1 MNNADSR
8 GEESHD
14 RGAASS
20 RAGTPTSNTSGT
32 TIAPEQGGLS
42 TIMPPLSKPTGP
54 RYGASVGLI
63 VKYGLL
69 GILNAVVLASLPT
82 MFAKPDYGLVISAI
96 IALIVIDVVYM
107 SKRRFIPA
115 KYLLPGTLFLLVFA
129 VYPIFYLIYIS
140 TTNYGTGNNLDKQ
153 AAIERIEANSVS
165 AGGDSLRYDLQILAE
180 GDDRGALAFLLT
192 DPGGQRFLGTT
203 DGLTPIDDAE
213 IIDDGG
219 RATIDGYV
227 ALNTGAAN
235 DRVDEVNALV
245 VPGPDGDIANDGFGA
260 AFAKTQTRTYDP
272 GTDTIVD
279 SSTNTTYTIENGQF
293 VDDEGDALVPGWR
306 ASVGTGN
313 YERLVNDDQTRS
325 VFLRVLLWTI
335 LFSLFSVA
343 LSFGLGLLLAIVFND
358 DRMLG
363 RRWYRSLIIIPYAIP
378 SFMTALVWRGM
389 LNQQFGVINRW
400 FGVSLPWLDGQWLPY
415 FSILLVNTWL
425 GFPYMFLVCT
435 GALQSI
441 PTDLTEAANVDG
453 ASGFKAFRLITF
465 PLLLVAVGPLLVAS
479 FAFNFNNFNII
490 YLLTEGRPPVPGS
503 DAGRTDILISY
514 VYKIAFAG
522 GGGVDYG
529 FAAAVS
535 LVIFM
540 IVATI
545 SAVSFR
551 ATRSLE
557 EMR

>member
-1 MNNADSR
+1 MR
-8 GEESHD
+8 
-14 RGAASS
+14 
-20 RAGTPTSNTSGT
+20 
-32 TIAPEQGGLS
+32 
-42 TIMPPLSKPTGP
+42 
-54 RYGASVGLI
+54 
-63 VKYGLL
+63 
-69 GILNAVVLASLPT
+69 
-82 MFAKPDYGLVISAI
+82 LV
-96 IALIVIDVVYM
+96 
-107 SKRRFIPA
+107 
-115 KYLLPGTLFLLVFA
+115 
-129 VYPIFYLIYIS
+129 
-140 TTNYGTGNNLDKQ
+140 
-153 AAIERIEANSVS
+153 
-165 AGGDSLRYDLQILAE
+165 
-180 GDDRGALAFLLT
+180 FLLT
-192 DPGGQRFLGTT
+192 DPDGQRFLGTA
-203 DGLTPIDDAE
+203 DGLTPVERLPRSSPTADRE
-213 IIDDGG
+213 
-219 RATIDGYV
+219 TIEGYV

-235 DRVDEVNALV
+235 DRVDDVNALV
-245 VPGPDGDIANDGFGA
+245 VPGAVGRHRQRRVRRRVREDADSHVRPRDRHDL
-260 AFAKTQTRTYDP
+260 
-272 GTDTIVD
+272 D
-279 SSTNTTYTIENGQF
+279 SSTEHHLHHRGRPLRRRRTATRSC
-293 VDDEGDALVPGWR
+293 R
-306 ASVGTGN
+306 AGGRTSGPSN

-325 VFLRVLLWTI
+325 VFLRVLVWTI

-358 DRMLG
+358 ERMFG

-400 FGVSLPWLDGQWLPY
+400 FGTNLPWLDGQWLPY

-453 ASGFKAFRLITF
+453 AGGFKAFRLITF
-465 PLLLVAVGPLLVAS
+465 PLLLVAVGPLLIAS

-514 VYKIAFAG
+514 VYKIAFAS

>member
-14 RGAASS
+14 RGATSS
-20 RAGTPTSNTSGT
+20 QAGTPTSNTSGA

-42 TIMPPLSKPTGP
+42 TMMPPLSKPTGP

-63 VKYGLL
+63 VKYVLL

-82 MFAKPDYGLVISAI
+82 MFAKPDYGLAISAI

-165 AGGDSLRYDLQILAE
+165 AGGDSVRYDLQILAE
-180 GDDRGALAFLLT
+180 GDDQGALAFLLT

-213 IIDDGG
+213 IIDDGR

-272 GTDTIVD
+272 ETDTIVD

-293 VDDEGDALVPGWR
+293 VDDVGDALVPGWR
-306 ASVGTGN
+306 ASVGTEN

>member
-1 MNNADSR
+1 MNTADPREEESRSGGASSSR
-8 GEESHD
+8 GGASGGGTATLQEPESYYD
-14 RGAASS
+14 G
-20 RAGTPTSNTSGT
+20 
-32 TIAPEQGGLS
+32 
-42 TIMPPLSKPTGP
+42 MPPLQMPTGP
-54 RYGASVGLI
+54 RYGASLGLI
-63 VKYGLL
+63 VKYLLL
-69 GILNAVVLASLPT
+69 GLLNAVVLASLPT
-82 MFAKPDYGLVISAI
+82 MFDKPDYGLAISAI
-96 IALIVIDVVYM
+96 VALVVIDVVYI
-107 SKRRFIPA
+107 SKRHFIPA

-129 VYPIFYLIYIS
+129 VYPIFYLVYIS
-140 TTNYGTGNNLDKQ
+140 TTNYGTGNNLNKQ
-153 AAIERIEANSVS
+153 TAIERIEANSVS
-165 AGGDSLRYDLQILAE
+165 AGAESIRYDLQILAE
-180 GDDRGALAFLLT
+180 GNPGGELVFLLT
-192 DPGGQRFLGTT
+192 DPDGNRFIGTA
-203 DGLTPIDDAE
+203 DGRTPIDESE
-213 IIDDGG
+213 IVEDG
-219 RATIDGYV
+219 RRETIEGYV
-227 ALNTGAAN
+227 ALNTGQAN
-235 DRVDEVNALV
+235 DRVDEVNALI
-245 VPGPDGDIANDGFGA
+245 VPGPSGDIVNDGFGA

-272 GTDTIVD
+272 ETDTIFD

-293 VDDEGDALVPGWR
+293 VSENGDALVPGWR
-306 ASVGTGN
+306 AGIGLDN
-313 YERLVNDDQTRS
+313 YDRLVNDDQTRN
-325 VFLRVLLWTI
+325 VFFRVLLWTI

-343 LSFGLGLLLAIVFND
+343 LSFGLGLLLALVFNE
-358 DRMLG
+358 DRMFG

-400 FGVSLPWLDGQWLPY
+400 LGLNLPWLDGQWLPY

-441 PTDLTEAANVDG
+441 PSDLTEAAAVDG
-453 ASGFKAFRLITF
+453 AGGFKAFRLITF

-535 LVIFM
+535 LVIFL

-545 SAVSFR
+545 SAFSFR
-551 ATRSLE
+551 YTRSLE